1 MKINSYK
8 ELLVWQ
14 KGIEIADLLRRFID
28 KFPRYEQIFGSG
40 LHLKKTAE
48 SIPSNIAEGNI
59 RQYTKEYIQFL
70 YVSLGSCAELDTK
83 LIIAKNAALIS
94 ESDYQMIYGLLE
106 QEMKMVYALIR
117 KLKGRV

>member
-8 ELLVWQ
+8 DLLIWQ
-14 KGIEIADLLRRFID
+14 KGIEIADVLKKLID

-40 LHLKKTAE
+40 IHLRKTAE

-70 YVSLGSCAELDTK
+70 YTSLGSCAELDTK
-83 LIIAKNAALIS
+83 LIIAKNASLVS

-106 QEMKMVYALIR
+106 QEMKMTYSLIR
-117 KLKGRV
+117 KLKCRG